1 MSSSDSPHKKTENG
15 EREKDRHRH
24 HRDRPRKVNIGVQ
37 CRRDKNL
44 EKTVGFSPPANSDPP
59 QNSFSANFGFCM
71 GNIMPSL
78 SGKYKYGYLMKIE
91 TCANGLGKVLHMWQ
105 KEIDGLNLVEAEMER
120 LAKDYITETFKENED
135 GYAYYCCSVVH
146 GAATYLPDFLEYL
159 GSEHCNMTI
168 KHGIIGQPRELET
181 TVMANYREKV
191 AENYK
196 AGTFRFGHLDNVS
209 LVGTVAEES
218 GGYIPDVIDMLEE
231 SPFLRYSKI
240 KMCGVMI
247 TWHL

>member
-1 MSSSDSPHKKTENG
+1 MFSVFKCRSHHTSSHSSSSSERRHHSSKTHTSSSDSPHKKAEHR

-24 HRDRPRKVNIGVQ
+24 HRERPRKVNIGVQ
-37 CRRDKNL
+37 CRRDKSL
-44 EKTVGFSPPANSDPP
+44 EKTVGFDLSTNSASY
-59 QNSFSANFGFCM
+59 NGGNFGFCM
-71 GNIMPSL
+71 GNIMPSVG
-78 SGKYKYGYLMKIE
+78 GKYKYGYLMRVE

-105 KEIDGLNLVEAEMER
+105 KEIDCLKLIETEMEQ
-120 LAKDYITETFKENED
+120 LAKDFITETFKENEE

-181 TVMANYREKV
+181 TVMAHYREKV

-196 AGTFRFGHLDNVS
+196 AGTYRFGHLDNVS
-209 LVGTVAEES
+209 LV
-218 GGYIPDVIDMLEE
+218 I
-231 SPFLRYSKI
+231 
-240 KMCGVMI
+240 
-247 TWHL
+247 H